1 VCWRRRDV
9 VVEKRIDAERV
20 DSRDPLGY
28 AEDSGRH
35 GVAHRRRIESASNH
49 VGSWLNRIETL
60 SLEQE
65 VYPTVNDD

>member
-1 VCWRRRDV
+1 MCWRRRDAV
-9 VVEKRIDAERV
+9 GEKRIDAERV
-20 DSRDPLGY
+20 DSRYPLGY

-35 GVAHRRRIESASNH
+35 GIDHQRWIESASNH

-65 VYPTVNDD
+65 VYPTVNAD